1 MGPDR
6 LLRPVDALV
15 HRLDR
20 ASGLRARRQRRAGQQ
35 ADAVR
40 FVHDVGR
47 WITPVAERCG
57 YGPAQPGASSATWC
71 GDPAKVLGRHP
82 WALDDEERADLLDSP
97 GWCMDLHVGWED
109 GWVWLRA
116 DPFVHGDLVAP
127 APGRGDLGAALADVA
142 GRLAT
147 GLDRQE
153 VLDGTRPRWRDDPR
167 AERRRGGYA
176 PLTAA
181 EPRPRRRLPGAGVL
195 ADAADALRR
204 LVRGSGGVR

>member
-20 ASGLRARRQRRAGQQ
+20 ASGLRARRQRRGEQR

-57 YGPAQPGASSATWC
+57 YGPAQVGASSATWC
-71 GDPAKVLGRHP
+71 GDPAEVLGRHP
-82 WALDDEERADLLDSP
+82 WAVDDELRAELLDRP
-97 GWCMDLHVGWED
+97 HYCVDLQVGWAD
-109 GWVWLRA
+109 GWVELRA
-116 DPFVHGDLVAP
+116 NPFVRRDLVAP
-127 APGRGDLGAALADVA
+127 ASDRVSLGPALEDLAS
-142 GRLAT
+142 RLA
-147 GLDRQE
+147 GALDRQE
-153 VLDGTRPRWRDDPR
+153 VLDGLGAADDPR
-167 AERRRGGYA
+167 GPQRRGGYA
-176 PLTAA
+176 PLTAGR
-181 EPRPRRRLPGAGVL
+181 PRPRRRLPGAGVL